1 MPMVLRHRNSRQG
14 EGRVL
19 LVEAVNYLRLA
30 DEWVG
35 ALYKVELFIGGF
47 LLGELENFGDF
58 CGLLEETFK

>member
-19 LVEAVNYLRLA
+19 LVEAIDYLRLA
-30 DEWVG
+30 YKWVG
-35 ALYKVELFIGGF
+35 PLHKVELFIGGL

-58 CGLLEETFK
+58 